1 MCSSKMPAER
11 YNRSHSNGCRKNR
24 ILLKNIDTT
33 NDSGIIILV
42 RNILTSCR
50 GKTGKGENMED
61 MTMTEIARLIEG
73 LRSAGWEEK
82 KINDFLLY
90 IESGSEEYK
99 PKEDK

>member
-1 MCSSKMPAER
+1 MSK
-11 YNRSHSNGCRKNR
+11 
-24 ILLKNIDTT
+24 
-33 NDSGIIILV
+33 
-42 RNILTSCR
+42 
-50 GKTGKGENMED
+50 D

-90 IESGSEEYK
+90 IKSGTEEYK

>member
-1 MCSSKMPAER
+1 MQC
-11 YNRSHSNGCRKNR
+11 
-24 ILLKNIDTT
+24 T
-33 NDSGIIILV
+33 NNSGIIILV
-42 RNILTSCR
+42 RNKLTSYQWQA
-50 GKTGKGENMED
+50 GERRKMSKD

-90 IESGSEEYK
+90 IESGAEEYK

>member
-1 MCSSKMPAER
+1 LTYKAQ
-11 YNRSHSNGCRKNR
+11 
-24 ILLKNIDTT
+24 II
-33 NDSGIIILV
+33 IIILV
-42 RNILTSCR
+42 RNKLTSCQWQA
-50 GKTGKGENMED
+50 GERRKMSKD

-90 IESGSEEYK
+90 IESGSEEFK

>member
-1 MCSSKMPAER
+1 M
-11 YNRSHSNGCRKNR
+11 
-24 ILLKNIDTT
+24 
-33 NDSGIIILV
+33 ILV
-42 RNILTSCR
+42 WNNLTSSR
-50 GKTGKGENMED
+50 GKTEKGENMED

>member
-1 MCSSKMPAER
+1 MII
-11 YNRSHSNGCRKNR
+11 
-24 ILLKNIDTT
+24 ILTFTKIRD
-33 NDSGIIILV
+33 IIILV

-50 GKTGKGENMED
+50 GKTEKGENMED

>member
-1 MCSSKMPAER
+1 MTL
-11 YNRSHSNGCRKNR
+11 G
-24 ILLKNIDTT
+24 T
-33 NDSGIIILV
+33 NKYIIILV
-42 RNILTSCR
+42 RNKLTSYQWQAEER
-50 GKTGKGENMED
+50 GKMSKD

-90 IESGSEEYK
+90 IESGTEEYK